1 MRRRARLLILLTV
14 LLLILIPQVLG
25 QFSITPTSL
34 VYIHVEPQ
42 GLGEV
47 GYYPSFSGPLREWPR
62 VTTPIMSFFT
72 MAFTQGT
79 YLYLEAR
86 PYGCTELDRW
96 EITPQDVNMTYVG
109 SKERL
114 IIILDRDYITVKAV
128 FKKIPESSCPYIP
141 VWGSIRFRKSD
152 VFTFLTVTSMI
163 CSVGAVAYKVKKAR
177 DRRREIEE
185 ERRSRIERMRN
196 KLLEDT
202 KNTWTPHTWYPSP
215 WHVIL
220 YTALMRPQLEECDIQ
235 ELERALLDDNQLRYL
250 RSCLGSWRSTIEQSY
265 LSHIY
270 IHRMALIGMKIY
282 LALLGL
288 TPSTDK
294 IVEIFLESIDSS
306 KDIPTS
312 LWTHEDGAKIIRRMM
327 NLIKSNRELHEMG
340 LRNVHYLMSVNPL
353 FRDRI
358 RNPPEYYEAILAKVF
373 EWVKEYLGIKFGGI
387 RVRPEMGDDRR
398 YWEEQERYE
407 REKYRLWTISEP
419 IEKTVEEEKTPKEE
433 RIEEKREEREGIKL
447 PEYFEPP
454 DWLVKALK
462 ERKEEER
469 EEEEKIK
476 KLEEEMEKKTEKPR
490 EAPKPEI
497 PKIEVPVKWDELPR
511 QLQIQIQDLGL
522 TYEEVAYIALKTIGR
537 DEREIYREANKL
549 IMEKYPEMGEQDA
562 TSVLLILVDIIS
574 QLRNM
579 FEDRGVKP
587 QEPIERHLE
596 IRAELEELKPTQ
608 EPAQPVEKPMLEA
621 KEEVEAFGEAGKAEE
636 QVMKPAGEE
645 EVGGKV
651 APKPVEEEGEIPVER
666 TADGKL
672 IYDGVEVDRVGW
684 LRFPFSVIS
693 PKTLYL
699 IDSPA
704 SWIPTPLLVDL
715 FNQSISYK
723 PITIEGKKAHGR
735 TSLLDELFNKVRETS
750 MKGYVPVIII
760 GRPGYLERKG
770 PSLAYFKTLTYI
782 DRLRSLL
789 KKLREAKIKNFAVV
803 MPFKIYKQYCRDII
817 ELQVMEKH
825 AYIADMK
832 RVFKELRGKVP
843 ETALPYLAVIAS
855 LSFELLDQLS
865 KYLERKQITWEPP
878 WGGWE
883 YEKTEESRALTWAVK
898 RILAKGGPLT
908 FDEAKIA
915 GYEDYIESLKVLG
928 MFKE

>member
-14 LLLILIPQVLG
+14 LLLISIPQVLG

-47 GYYPSFSGPLREWPR
+47 RYYPSFSGPLREWPSIS
-62 VTTPIMSFFT
+62 TPIMSFFT

-86 PYGCTELDRW
+86 PYGCAELDRW
-96 EITPQDVNMTYVG
+96 EITPQDVNMTYAG

-114 IIILDRDYITVKAV
+114 IIILDRDYITVKVV
-128 FKKIPESSCPYIP
+128 FKKIPEASCPYIP

-152 VFTFLTVTSMI
+152 VFTFLTATSMI
-163 CSVGAVAYKVKKAR
+163 CSVVAVAYKVKKAR
-177 DRRREIEE
+177 DRRREMEE

-202 KNTWTPHTWYPSP
+202 KRIGKGYWYPYP

-220 YTALMRPQLEECDIQ
+220 YTALRRPQLEEVDIQ
-235 ELERALLDDNQLRYL
+235 RLSQALLDDNQLRYL
-250 RSCLGSWRSTIEQSY
+250 RGNLGSWRSTIEQSY
-265 LSHIY
+265 LSDIE
-270 IHRMALIGMKIY
+270 IHTMALIGMKIY

-288 TPSTDK
+288 IPSTDK
-294 IVEIFLESIDSS
+294 IIEIFLESIDPN
-306 KDIPTS
+306 KDFPGIWDDRS
-312 LWTHEDGAKIIRRMM
+312 AAKMIRRMM

-340 LRNVHYLMSVNPL
+340 LRNVYYLIKVNPL

-358 RNPPEYYEAILAKVF
+358 HSPPEYYEAILAVVF
-373 EWVKEYLGIKFGGI
+373 KWVEENLRIKFGGI
-387 RVRPEMGDDRR
+387 RVRPEMGEVER

-407 REKYRLWTISEP
+407 REKYRLWTTP
-419 IEKTVEEEKTPKEE
+419 IEKPGEEKPREE
-433 RIEEKREEREGIKL
+433 RIEEERRVRREEIKL

-462 ERKEEER
+462 KI
-469 EEEEKIK
+469 EEEEKEEEERIK
-476 KLEEEMEKKTEKPR
+476 KLEEEMKRKAEKPM

-497 PKIEVPVKWDELPR
+497 PKIEIPVKWDELPR

-522 TYEEVAYIALKTIGR
+522 TYEEVAYIALKTMGR

-574 QLRNM
+574 QLRNI

-596 IRAELEELKPTQ
+596 MRAELEKLKPTQ
-608 EPAQPVEKPMLEA
+608 EPTQPVEKPTLEA
-621 KEEVEAFGEAGKAEE
+621 KEEVEAFGEAERVEE
-636 QVMKPAGEE
+636 QVMKSGGE
-645 EVGGKV
+645 VS
-651 APKPVEEEGEIPVER
+651 PKPVEEEEEEIPVER

-672 IYDGVEVDRVGW
+672 VYDGVEVDWVGW

-704 SWIPTPLLVDL
+704 PWIPTPLLVDL
-715 FNQSISYK
+715 FNQSLSYK

-735 TSLLDELFNKVRETS
+735 ASLLDELFNKIKETS
-750 MKGYVPVIII
+750 MKGYVPIIII
-760 GRPGYLERKG
+760 GRPGYISKRGKER
-770 PSLAYFKTLTYI
+770 LIYI
-782 DRLRSLL
+782 ERLRILL
-789 KKLREAKIKNFAVV
+789 KRLRETRILGRFRVDKFAIV
-803 MPFKIYKQYCRDII
+803 MPFKVYKQYCRDII

-825 AYIADMK
+825 VYIVDVR
-832 RVFKELRGKVP
+832 RVFKELKGKVP

-883 YEKTEESRALTWAVK
+883 YEKTEESRALTWAVR

-908 FDEAKIA
+908 SDEVRIA
-915 GYEDYIESLKVLG
+915 GYEDHIESLKVLG
-928 MFKE
+928 MFGG